1 MRRSI
6 KKTKNEDFICTGIKE
21 KYTLVN
27 DVRHPRTHF
36 TDVME
41 ISSKLTSEISTN
53 SCLTAIISPSKT
65 LSIDE

>member
-41 ISSKLTSEISTN
+41 MSSEISTN
-53 SCLTAIISPSKT
+53 SCLTAIISPTKT